1 MKWEE
6 EGYTRK
12 DEFGNM
18 ISIEEYEESQRP
30 TGASRVMTRGDLKLY
45 AICGVGFFLDSY
57 DLFIINLVTPIWTYE
72 YWGGLAHP
80 PKKTPTYPLL
90 LRGAVNAAANIGNI
104 IGQLSFGFLGDAFGR
119 KFVYGKE
126 MIIMIVGVILVISLP
141 NNLKGPTRNKFWYL
155 FGMRVLMGIG
165 IGGDY
170 PMSASIVAERSSL
183 RNRGRMLG
191 WIFSN
196 QGWGTLAGSIV
207 TLIVLGCFSKALKH
221 GEYNQLDAVWRIQIG
236 VALVPAF
243 ATLYQRLT
251 MPESKKY
258 LQSGEL
264 SMLKSSSLSSSA
276 TTMDYTGKGA
286 KAHTTDADSNDVSS
300 QDRNASIVEAHVA
313 PPTRDV
319 QLKTFMVYF
328 SQWRHLK
335 QLVGTASCWFL
346 VDVAFYGL
354 NLNQSVLLAAIG
366 FSKGKTEYDTLLKN
380 AYGNLIIA
388 AAGYV
393 PGYFLT
399 IYFIEILGRRWIQ
412 IQGFLVCALMFGII
426 AGDYKHLGTAG
437 KFVCFTI
444 AQMFFNFGP
453 NATTFIIPGELYPSR
468 VRGFAHGVSAAVG
481 KLGAILSGVLFNY
494 LSTKIGVAN
503 VLWIFFA
510 CNVAGAISTFFLV
523 PETKGVDADALD
535 FKECQEKV
543 ARGRAM

>member
-6 EGYTRK
+6 EAYTRR
-12 DEFGNM
+12 DDNGNL
-18 ISIEEYEESQRP
+18 ISVEEYERTHQH
-30 TGASRVMTRGDLKLY
+30 TGMARIMSRGDLKLY

-72 YWGGLAHP
+72 YWGGG
-80 PKKTPTYPLL
+80 KVKTPTYPLL

-104 IGQLSFGFLGDAFGR
+104 VGQLSFGFLGDAFGR
-119 KFVYGKE
+119 RFVYGKE
-126 MIIMIVGVILVISLP
+126 MIIMIIGVILVISLP
-141 NNLKGPTRNKFWYL
+141 NHHINPTRNKFWYL
-155 FGMRVLMGIG
+155 FGMRLLMGIG

-170 PMSASIVAERSSL
+170 PMSAAIVAERSSL

-207 TLIVLGCFSKALKH
+207 TLILLGCFSSSLKAGDYGK
-221 GEYNQLDAVWRIQIG
+221 LDGVWRLQIG
-236 VALVPAF
+236 LALVPAF
-243 ATLYQRLT
+243 ATLYWRLT
-251 MPESKKY
+251 MPESRKY

-264 SMLKSSSLSSSA
+264 STFRAKHIDDSSSTIASTNKTPLEK
-276 TTMDYTGKGA
+276 THDLDDM
-286 KAHTTDADSNDVSS
+286 AD
-300 QDRNASIVEAHVA
+300 RKASIVEANVA
-313 PPTRDV
+313 PPSNNEKL
-319 QLKTFMVYF
+319 QQFFVYF
-328 SQWRHLK
+328 SEWRHLK
-335 QLVGTASCWFL
+335 TLIGTASTWFL

-399 IYFIEILGRRWIQ
+399 IGFIEILGRRWIQ

-426 AGDYKHLGTAG
+426 AGDYNGLGTAP

-444 AQMFFNFGP
+444 AQLFFNFGP
-453 NATTFIIPGELYPSR
+453 NATTFIVPGEVFPSR
-468 VRGFAHGVSAAVG
+468 VRGFAHGVSAATG

-494 LSTKIGVAN
+494 LSSPGHIGVAN
-503 VLWIFFA
+503 VIWIFFA
-510 CNVAGAISTFFLV
+510 CNILGAIMTFLFV
-523 PETKGVDADALD
+523 PETKGVDADAKD
-535 FKECQEKV
+535 FEECQE
-543 ARGRAM
+543 AIRLRNERI